1 MVGQLS
7 DDSIGG
13 HVSGDL
19 PTANGGVSVAVRE
32 LRHVYDNGF
41 EAIKPMTL
49 EVEGGSFCTLLGP
62 SGSGKTTLL
71 RVLAGLLQPTEGRVF
86 IGGRD
91 ITRLPVQQRDVG
103 FVFQHY
109 ALFPH
114 MTAYQNIEYPLKIR
128 RWSRDARRRRVAEIL
143 ELIDLAAFAKS
154 RPDELSGGQQQ
165 RVAVG
170 RALVY
175 HPKVLLLDE
184 PLGALDRKLRQQLG
198 TDLRWIQKQA
208 GTTAIYVTHDQEEAF
223 ILSDHVVVMDHGN
236 VLQEGRPD
244 QVYGRPSSLFVAGF
258 LGETNFVRGTVVDVG
273 SSTARLQTST
283 STITCVTPLAG
294 VEVGEA
300 YACSVRPEDVVLG
313 PASAQVSDDHVALGT
328 GKVHS
333 VTFMGSRYRI
343 VVEMG
348 DRDVVVESY
357 RGDTIPEEGETVLV
371 TWPVGA
377 GILVADDESVG
388 SRRRPDADHPLR

>member
-1 MVGQLS
+1 MSEAQTS
-7 DDSIGG
+7 SNR
-13 HVSGDL
+13 
-19 PTANGGVSVAVRE
+19 AAGVVARGI
-32 LRHVYDNGF
+32 RHVYDNGF

-49 EVEGGSFCTLLGP
+49 EVDAGSFCTLLGP

-71 RVLAGLLQPTEGRVF
+71 RVLAGLLQPTEGSVF

-91 ITRLPVQQRDVG
+91 VTRLPVQQRDIG

-128 RWSRDARRRRVAEIL
+128 RWPRDARRQRVDEIL
-143 ELIDLAAFAKS
+143 ELIDLRAFGDS
-154 RPDELSGGQQQ
+154 RPDQLSGGQQQ

-175 HPKVLLLDE
+175 RPKVLLLDE

-198 TDLRWIQKQA
+198 ADLRWIQRQA
-208 GTTAIYVTHDQEEAF
+208 GTTAVYVTHDQEEAF
-223 ILSDHVVVMDHGN
+223 ILSDHVVVMDHGV
-236 VLQEGRPD
+236 VLQQGGPE
-244 QVYGRPSSLFVAGF
+244 QVYGQPSSLFVAGF

-273 SSTARLQTST
+273 SSMAQLETSA
-283 STITCVTPLAG
+283 STITCITAHAD
-294 VEVGEA
+294 VEIGKT
-300 YACSVRPEDVVLG
+300 YACSVRPEDVVLR
-313 PASAQVSDDHVALGT
+313 PDSAQVSEGHVALGT

-343 VVEMG
+343 VVDMG
-348 DRDVVVESY
+348 DRDVVVESH
-357 RGDTIPEEGETVLV
+357 RGDTVPHEDESVLV
-371 TWPVGA
+371 SWPVQA
-377 GILVADDESVG
+377 GVLVDDDESIAR
-388 SRRRPDADHPLR
+388 RRRPDVGEPSA